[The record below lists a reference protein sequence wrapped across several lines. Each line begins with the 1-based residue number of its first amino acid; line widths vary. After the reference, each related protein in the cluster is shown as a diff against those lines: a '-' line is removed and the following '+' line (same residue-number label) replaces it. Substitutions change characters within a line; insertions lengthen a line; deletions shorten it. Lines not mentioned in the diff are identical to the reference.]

1 MSGQS
6 LSGHRMT
13 GHAMAG
19 RLPPC
24 RTGAECGLRP
34 AAPPRAS
41 AAARR
46 WPVWPA
52 WLGIGALLLS
62 ACGAGAPYSAPSF
75 PFGPGYD
82 GGVGAPVLLTNTAWW
97 QRFDDPVLDRM
108 IALALAQ
115 SPTLAETAARAE
127 AAEAT
132 LRAVPGAG
140 LLTSSVQAGLGGATP
155 GGIQM
160 QGSGTLGLSWVLDPY
175 GSRRAELRIAASAR
189 DIASAEDEAARLLL
203 LLNLSSSYLSLRH
216 AQTVL
221 AQARAEEGRRRATLS
236 LTRRLADAGAATEL
250 ETTRAQARLAEVQ
263 ADLPG
268 LAAAVPA
275 RLGELAV
282 LAGLAPGALPPDL
295 AAALQAGSGQ
305 PQARLAADIGVPA
318 DLLRSRPDIRIA
330 ERGYYAALARIE
342 VRQAERYP
350 RLSLTGSLTSDLI
363 SGGSDFFLGPVLSL
377 PSLPNG
383 EAVLAAEAE
392 ARAAHA
398 AWRARVLQALLE
410 VETALDDYQAAMTAL
425 SAAAEAARLQR
436 RALDLTRRLFEDGEA
451 TLSELITAEE
461 AAAGAERRLAD
472 LRLAQG
478 QSFVRLNVRLGA
490 GAAGDGTALAP

>member
-1 MSGQS
+1 MSGNPV
-6 LSGHRMT
+6 T
-13 GHAMAG
+13 GRTPVLQARAAQ
-19 RLPPC
+19 C
-24 RTGAECGLRP
+24 RRP
-34 AAPPRAS
+34 AALRQPACR
-41 AAARR
+41 
-46 WPVWPA
+46 VWPA
-52 WLGIGALLLS
+52 WLALGAQLLA
-62 ACGAGAPYSAPSF
+62 ACGSDRPYNAPSF

-82 GGVGAPVLLTNTAWW
+82 GVVGAPVLLTNTAWW
-97 QRFDDPVLDRM
+97 ERFDDPVLDRM
-108 IALALAQ
+108 IALALLQ

-127 AAEAT
+127 AAEAA

-140 LLTSSVQAGLGGATP
+140 LMTSSVQAGLGGTTP
-155 GGIQM
+155 GDLEA

-175 GSRRAELRIAASAR
+175 GSRRAETRIAASGR
-189 DIASAEDEAARLLL
+189 DIAAAEAEAARLLL
-203 LLNLSSSYLSLRH
+203 LLNLSSAYLSLRH

-221 AQARAEEGRRRATLS
+221 AQAQAEESRRRATLA
-236 LTRRLADAGAATEL
+236 LTRRLADAGEATEL
-250 ETTRAQARLAEVQ
+250 DTTRAQARLAEVQ

-268 LAAAVPA
+268 LTAAVPA

-330 ERGYYAALARIE
+330 ERGYYAALARID
-342 VRQAERYP
+342 VRRAERYP
-350 RLSLTGSLTSDLI
+350 RLSLTGSLTSDLV
-363 SGGSDFFLGPVLSL
+363 SAQSSFFLGPVLSL
-377 PSLPNG
+377 PGMPNG
-383 EAVLAAEAE
+383 AAVEAAEAE

-398 AWRARVLQALLE
+398 AWQVRVLQALLE

-425 SAAAEAARLQR
+425 SAAAEAARLHE
-436 RALDLTRRLFEDGEA
+436 RALSLTRRLFEDGEA
-451 TLSELITAEE
+451 TLNDLITAEE
-461 AAAGAERRLAD
+461 AATGADRRLAD

-490 GAAGDGTALAP
+490 GAAESGTARAP